1 MKLYHICRE
10 EDIGNYLVGYIGV
23 TSRKNITTRW
33 YEHNCKSPH
42 TRLNSG
48 KYKGKTGIDLGGS

>member
-42 TRLNSG
+42 TDWIVTG
-48 KYKGKTGIDLGGS
+48 KQEA